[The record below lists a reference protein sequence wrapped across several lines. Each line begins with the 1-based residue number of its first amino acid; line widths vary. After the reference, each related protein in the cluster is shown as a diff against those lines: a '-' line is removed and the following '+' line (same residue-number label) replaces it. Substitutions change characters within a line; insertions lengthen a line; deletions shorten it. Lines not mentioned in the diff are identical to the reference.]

1 MLVKTILRAK
11 GTEVVTAQADATVAQ
26 IARLLRDKR
35 IGCVVIA
42 EAGGRIAGI
51 VSERDI
57 VQGLANE
64 GPAFLDR
71 RASQAMVREVVSC
84 TAETSVEELMMLMTA
99 RRIRHLPVVENGRLT
114 GIVSIGD
121 VVKNRLDELESEAVQ
136 LRNYIVG
143 A

>member
-1 MLVKTILRAK
+1 MALFERRAAARALPPKAGSGSGPQERAMLVKTILRAK

-84 TAETSVEELMMLMTA
+84 TAETSVEELMMLMT
-99 RRIRHLPVVENGRLT
+99 
-114 GIVSIGD
+114 
-121 VVKNRLDELESEAVQ
+121 
-136 LRNYIVG
+136 
-143 A
+143 

>member
-11 GTEVVTAQADATVAQ
+11 GTEVVTAQAEATVAE

-51 VSERDI
+51 ISERDI

-84 TAETSVEELMMLMTA
+84 TSETSVEELMMLMTA
-99 RRIRHLPVVENGRLT
+99 RRIRHLPVVENGRLI

-121 VVKNRLDELESEAVQ
+121 VVKNRLDELESETVQ

>member
-11 GTEVVTAQADATVAQ
+11 GTEVVTAQAEATVAE